1 MTFKYNKM
9 NDNEIKKLFFIQYIS
24 IFNTN
29 LINTIQTKYKKVTL
43 KDT

>member
-29 LINTIQTKYKKVTL
+29 LINTI
-43 KDT
+43 